1 MHTRASFDAA
11 KDERTNINAEAVV
24 TCDRASKYTRASSR
38 TYLESSPT
46 RSSRATRR
54 LPEGSTVTPVHP
66 TSILEER
73 MVKKAIPSKQTN
85 QEARLTMPSNSPSTA
100 RRVRAWLATDACKHT
115 RLKACERRQCH
126 GGSIRQRNKRMRT
139 SLSLDTRAHTW
150 TGQRLWQK
158 MCGTWC
164 NAHRQE
170 PAASLLIGRAS

>member
-1 MHTRASFDAA
+1 MHTHASFDAA

-85 QEARLTMPSNSPSTA
+85 QEARLTTNNNYSPYMK
-100 RRVRAWLATDACKHT
+100 RRVRAATYTCKHT
-115 RLKACERRQCH
+115 RSNAYKRQYE
-126 GGSIRQRNKRMRT
+126 GSIMIQRKPCSEDCQCNQAGKHRMQDANLRHLAIVRR
-139 SLSLDTRAHTW
+139 SKSKWLARA
-150 TGQRLWQK
+150 
-158 MCGTWC
+158 
-164 NAHRQE
+164 
-170 PAASLLIGRAS
+170 P